1 MAQINSDWRQN
12 YTFTTDKVVAVTI
25 LAVTIL
31 AVTYTLIHLLG
42 IISYVSRRNK
52 HYISGKLNKL
62 ALAQTL
68 GGFLLGMYQFYGN
81 LLS

>member
-12 YTFTTDKVVAVTI
+12 YTFTTDKVV
-25 LAVTIL
+25 AVTIL